1 MQTDGTT
8 TDTIG
13 GFSIASDTGTITVTT
28 APVYNTD
35 DPAANIRMLTIQAR
49 DSSPGAIGDLV
60 ATVDITIVILPE
72 SSIELASSAGT
83 AFTINES
90 DDSSIAA
97 TTISFVDTALMP
109 ATTDPY
115 TILSPPSGIAI
126 DGNGMI
132 TASVDYEA
140 LLPTQRENGLSLI
153 VQAEDSAGD
162 RGVIVLTI
170 TITNIDDE
178 TPEFVSFPTTASIAS
193 GATVFQG
200 GDLVI
205 NATDDLGTEIEYA
218 FLQTDGTTTNTID
231 GFSID
236 RNTGAITVTP
246 RPSTTRMTPRR
257 IVAC

>member
-1 MQTDGTT
+1 
-8 TDTIG
+8 
-13 GFSIASDTGTITVTT
+13 
-28 APVYNTD
+28 
-35 DPAANIRMLTIQAR
+35 
-49 DSSPGAIGDLV
+49 
-60 ATVDITIVILPE
+60 
-72 SSIELASSAGT
+72 
-83 AFTINES
+83 
-90 DDSSIAA
+90 
-97 TTISFVDTALMP
+97 
-109 ATTDPY
+109 
-115 TILSPPSGIAI
+115 
-126 DGNGMI
+126 MI

-218 FLQTDGTTTNTID
+218 FLQTDGTTTNTTQDFAIASD
-231 GFSID
+231 
-236 RNTGAITVTP
+236 TGTITVTTAP
-246 RPSTTRMTPRR
+246 VYDVADLAANSRMLTIRATDISDGAVGMLTVDDDIVIEVLRVVDGDGDGLIDINNLEDLDNIRYNLREPATRSPKATPARP
-257 IVAC
+257 